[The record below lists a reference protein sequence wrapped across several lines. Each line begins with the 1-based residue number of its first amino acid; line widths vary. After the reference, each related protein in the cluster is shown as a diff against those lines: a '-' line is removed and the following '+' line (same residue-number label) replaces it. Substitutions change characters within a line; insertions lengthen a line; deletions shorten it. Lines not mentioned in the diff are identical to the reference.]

1 MIGRVERY
9 TSAVRKRRFSLW
21 RSGVVRVVVAAFL
34 VWLVVSRFLASTWSI
49 DSVSMS
55 PALEPGDRV
64 VVSLLAFGP
73 RIPFSAARLPGI
85 TEPARGDLVVVEPPY
100 VGTAPAWRRLL
111 EPIAGFFTGQ
121 RATIVRDFEG
131 GRQNRYVVKRI
142 IGIPGDTV
150 RLQGFIASLRPQGA
164 SDFTPEARLIGE
176 PFERRIDFAPANWEP
191 SLPFSGTGDDVTLGP
206 GEYYVLGDNRAS
218 SSDSRS
224 WGPLAEAR
232 IVGRVVLRYW
242 PPRSLGGL

>member
-1 MIGRVERY
+1 MIDRAERY
-9 TSAVRKRRFSLW
+9 TSSVRKRRFSLW

-34 VWLVVSRFLASTWSI
+34 VWLVVSRFLASTWRV
-49 DSVSMS
+49 DSLSMS
-55 PALEPGDRV
+55 PALEPGNRV

-73 RIPFSAARLPGI
+73 RIPFTAVRLPGV
-85 TEPARGDLVVVEPPY
+85 TEPGRGDLVIVEPPY
-100 VGTAPAWRRLL
+100 VGAAPAWRRLL

-121 RATIVRDFEG
+121 RATLLRDFEG

-142 IGIPGDTV
+142 IGVPGDTV
-150 RLQGFIASLRPQGA
+150 RLEGFAASIRPRGA
-164 SDFTPEARLIGE
+164 ADFTPETQLIRE
-176 PFERRIDFAPANWEP
+176 PFERRIEFAPIDWEP
-191 SLPFSGTGDDVTLGP
+191 SLPFSGAADDVTLGP
-206 GEYYVLGDNRAS
+206 GQYYVLGDNRTS

-232 IVGRVVLRYW
+232 IVGRLVFRYW